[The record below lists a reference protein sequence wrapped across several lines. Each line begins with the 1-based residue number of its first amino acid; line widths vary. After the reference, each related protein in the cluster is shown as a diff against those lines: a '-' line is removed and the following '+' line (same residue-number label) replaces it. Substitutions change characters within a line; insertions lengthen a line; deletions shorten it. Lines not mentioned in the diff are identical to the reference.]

1 MILRPYGLV
10 IDGFLELGLEILLDQ
25 GRIMEIRPHTGKP
38 EPFVVSPAFINSHS
52 HLEYRGLQDRMTAT
66 EYWPWIREITELK
79 KTQADVRVRQES
91 IAAAHENKRTGVALI
106 AEHSDRPFAATAMV
120 SAGLGGVIF
129 QETITFFERETRLEK
144 LGKVRQNALDQAKV
158 WRKPVFL
165 SPHAY
170 HTVDEQTL
178 AEFGAS
184 GEPISLHVAETSF
197 ESELTQ
203 DGTGPI
209 ADFRRQV
216 GFEVQATGESIVG
229 TLARLGL
236 VRSGAQF
243 VHCCDLDDRDIQL
256 LTANQVSVAHC
267 PRSNVRLK
275 CPIAPVREMLD
286 AGIQVGL
293 GMDSPASGGPI
304 DMFDEMR
311 TARRVSLERG
321 PEISAEE
328 VWQMATNGRAL
339 DFAGQNFPAWR
350 IEAGSTVPLIK
361 IGVPGARSIAEVLE
375 KASPAKVGWAGA

>member
-25 GRIMEIRPHTGKP
+25 GRIMEVRPHTGIP
-38 EPFVVSPAFINSHS
+38 EPFVVSPAFINAHS

-66 EYWPWIREITELK
+66 EYWPWLREITELK

-144 LGKVRQNALDQAKV
+144 LAKVRQKALDQAKV

-184 GEPISLHVAETSF
+184 GEPISIHVGETPF
-197 ESELTQ
+197 ESELTR
-203 DGTGPI
+203 DGSGPI

-236 VRSGAQF
+236 VRPGAQF
-243 VHCCDLDDRDIQL
+243 VHCCDLDDRDIQML
-256 LTANQVSVAHC
+256 AANQVAVAHC
-267 PRSNVRLK
+267 PRSNARLK
-275 CPIAPVREMLD
+275 CPVAPVREMLD

-311 TARRVSLERG
+311 TALRVSKERG
-321 PEISAEE
+321 REVSAGE

-339 DFAGQNFPAWR
+339 AFASQDLPEWR
-350 IEAGSTVPLIK
+350 IEMGSTVPLIK
-361 IGVPGARSIAEVLE
+361 IGVPGAASIGEVIDR
-375 KASPAKVGWAGA
+375 ASPAKVSWAGV

>member
-10 IDGFLELGLEILLDQ
+10 IDGSLELGFEILLDQ
-25 GRIMEIRPHTGKP
+25 GRVIEIRPHTGKP
-38 EPFVVSPAFINSHS
+38 EPFVVSPAFINAHS

-91 IAAAHENKRTGVALI
+91 IAAAHENKRTGVGLI
-106 AEHSDRPFAATAMV
+106 AEHSDRPFAATALI
-120 SAGLGGVIF
+120 SAGLDGVIF
-129 QETITFFERETRLEK
+129 QETITIFEHDSRLEK
-144 LGKVRQNALDQAKV
+144 LAKVRLRAMEQAKV

-184 GEPISLHVAETSF
+184 GEPISIHVAETTF
-197 ESELTQ
+197 ESELTR

-209 ADFRRQV
+209 ADFRRQA
-216 GFEVQATGESIVG
+216 GYEVRMTGESIVS

-236 VRSGAQF
+236 VRPGAQF
-243 VHCCDLDDRDIQL
+243 VHCCDLDDRDVQML
-256 LTANQVSVAHC
+256 AANQVAVAHC

-275 CPIAPVREMLD
+275 CPVAPVREMLD

-311 TARRVSLERG
+311 TARRVSQERG
-321 PEISAEE
+321 REISAEE
-328 VWQMATNGRAL
+328 VWQMATNGRAFS
-339 DFAGQNFPAWR
+339 FACKDLTAWR
-350 IEAGSTVPLIK
+350 IEPGSTVPLIK
-361 IGVPGARSIAEVLE
+361 IGVPEAMSIGEVIE
-375 KASPAKVGWAGA
+375 GGSPAKVGWAGV